1 MSALIFRMP
10 LRRGPPS
17 QGEVV
22 IARITK
28 INPNSA
34 FAQLLEYG
42 VEGMIH
48 ISEVASGWVRD
59 IRHFVKQDQEVV
71 ALVIGREP
79 LSLSL
84 KRVNPRMRASKLK
97 EYNLERRAE
106 KMLEMAGQK
115 VGKEL
120 KQSYE
125 EVGFMLQ
132 ERFGS
137 MYEAFKEALARPE
150 KLEKVLPREWLDAIV
165 EVAQKAIEQ
174 KEFEFSA
181 KLFLRSYESNGIV
194 AIRNVLKKA
203 ERAKLDVRY
212 IAAPQ
217 YLVKYRTLDP
227 KKGGKEFVDKL
238 NKLVA
243 EAEGV
248 EAKFEVVE

>member
-1 MSALIFRMP
+1 MP
-10 LRRGPPS
+10 KRRGLPS
-17 QGEVV
+17 QGEIV
-22 IARITK
+22 IAKIVK

-34 FAQLLEYG
+34 FAQLSEYN

-59 IRHFVKQDQEVV
+59 IRHFVKPNQEVAAIV
-71 ALVIGREP
+71 TRQEP

-84 KRVNPRMRASKLK
+84 KRASSQQRAQKLK
-97 EYNLERRAE
+97 EYNMEKRAE
-106 KMLEMAGQK
+106 KMLEIVGQK
-115 VGKEL
+115 LGKTLE
-120 KQSYE
+120 QSYD
-125 EVGFMLQ
+125 EVGFLLQ

-137 MYEAFKEALARPE
+137 MYEAFKESLSKRE
-150 KLEKVLPREWLDAIV
+150 KLEKVLPKEWVDAIV
-165 EVAQKAIEQ
+165 EVAEKSIEQ
-174 KEFEFSA
+174 KEFEFTA
-181 KLFLRSYESNGIV
+181 KLFLRSYASNGV
-194 AIRNVLKKA
+194 EAIREMLQKV
-203 ERAKLDVRY
+203 EHAKLDVRY

-243 EAEGV
+243 EADNI